1 MSDFDVSVVGR
12 VYVDHVFAGF
22 DQRPALGKEIYC
34 KSYQRSIGG
43 GAAITSYWLGTMG
56 RRVQV
61 ACVVGHDE
69 VQWFRG
75 EFGGAGVATELMCS
89 SALNSG
95 VTAAI
100 TLGNDREFFTHLGA
114 NMELEKYLDDD
125 QILNRLCCGA
135 HLHMTIPL
143 PRTVAK
149 RVIDRAHSAGLTV
162 SLDVGY
168 QPAWF
173 GNPENRATLREVDFF
188 FPNEVEAKLLGLST
202 RRGLREWLESD
213 DGNEARPAARWVV
226 VKHGGAAAV
235 AASAGS
241 YVAVQPPVVENVDTT
256 GAGDAFDAG
265 FIDGFLDGGD
275 VRDWL
280 RWGCVCGSLSIGK
293 LGGVA
298 AAVGREKVSMMKEET
313 YGI

>member
-43 GAAITSYWLGTMG
+43 GAAITSYWMGTMG

-69 VQWFRG
+69 VQWFRD
-75 EFGGAGVATELMCS
+75 EFGRAKVGTELMCS
-89 SALNSG
+89 NAMNSG

-100 TLGNDREFFTHLGA
+100 TLGNDREFFTNIGA
-114 NMELEKYLDDD
+114 NEGLEGYLDDD
-125 QILNRLCCGA
+125 AILKRLCRGV
-135 HLHMTIPL
+135 HLHVTIPL
-143 PRTVAK
+143 PRAIAK
-149 RVIDRAHSAGLTV
+149 RVIDCAHRAGMTV

-168 QPAWF
+168 QPRWF
-173 GNPENRATLREVDFF
+173 GDSQNRATLHEVDFF
-188 FPNEVEAKLLGLST
+188 FPNEVEAKLLGLSS

-213 DGNEARPAARWVV
+213 GGNVMRPVAPWVV
-226 VKHGGAAAV
+226 VKRGRAGAV

-241 YVAVQPPVVENVDTT
+241 YVAVKPPLVQNVDTT

-265 FIDGFLDGGD
+265 FMDGFLSGGD
-275 VRDWL
+275 ARDWL
-280 RWGCVCGSLSIGK
+280 QRGCVCGALSVGK

-298 AAVGREKVSMMKEET
+298 AAVDREEVNVMKEGT